1 MGNLPISYFITNE
14 RSINE
19 LIMNQVNE
27 VLRTELTKLG
37 FGSVQNVKYNLNV
50 AELVTESLKRGE
62 SILVD
67 TGALA
72 VNTSP
77 FTGRSPN
84 DKYLVENGD
93 PDLWFASG
101 TEPMTSE
108 TFTKLKGKLID
119 SLQGETL
126 YVRDMLAGADPEH
139 FIKIRV
145 VTNYAW
151 QSIAASNMFIR
162 NNTEQPHIDPDFT
175 LLVSSKFEGDP
186 VVDGLRSPA
195 MVALNFD
202 EKLVLI
208 GKTLYGG
215 EIKKS
220 VFTVV
225 NYVFPKQ
232 DVLSLHCSA
241 NIGEEGDVALFF
253 GLSGTGKTT
262 LSSDESRAL
271 IGDDEHGWSENGI
284 FNFEGGCYAKTIRLN
299 PKYEPLVWSAINR
312 FGTLLENVPLDDKN
326 HPDFDDNSITENTRA
341 SYPLTFI
348 SNYAPGGVGGHPKNI
363 FLLTAD
369 AFGVLPPLAR
379 LTKEQAMY
387 YFLSGYTSKLAGT
400 ERGLGDKP
408 QATFSTCFG
417 APFLPLKPTV
427 YAKMLAERLEEH
439 GTSVWLLNTGWSG
452 GGFGV
457 GERIALPLT
466 RAMISA
472 VLSGQLD
479 GSPTHIHPIFNI
491 AIPDDV
497 ADVPNEVLNP
507 ELSWEDR
514 QQYEDEAKALAQK
527 FTENF
532 KKYEN
537 NVGPEVPASGPISA

>member
-1 MGNLPISYFITNE
+1 
-14 RSINE
+14 
-19 LIMNQVNE
+19 MNQIHE
-27 VLRTELTKLG
+27 VLKAELEKLG
-37 FGSVQNVKYNLNV
+37 LSAVQDVKYNLNIP
-50 AELVTESLKRGE
+50 ELVSESLKNGE
-62 SILVD
+62 SQLAD
-67 TGALA
+67 TGALV

-101 TEPMTSE
+101 TEAMTSE
-108 TFTKLKGKLID
+108 NFSRLKTKLVD
-119 SLQGETL
+119 SLQGQKL
-126 YVRDMLAGADPEH
+126 YVRDVLAGADPENTVR
-139 FIKIRV
+139 IRV
-145 VTNYAW
+145 ITDLAW
-151 QSIAASNMFIR
+151 QNMAASNMFIA
-162 NNTEQPHIDPDFT
+162 NNSLEPHSDPDFT
-175 LLVSSKFEGDP
+175 IMVSSHFVGDP
-186 VVDGLRSPA
+186 SADGLRSPA

-208 GKTLYGG
+208 GNTRYAG

-220 VFTVV
+220 VFTLM
-225 NYVFPKQ
+225 NYVLPKRGI
-232 DVLSLHCSA
+232 LSLHCSG
-241 NIGEEGDVALFF
+241 NIGEQGDVALFF

-262 LSSDESRAL
+262 LSSDEARAL
-271 IGDDEHGWSENGI
+271 IGDDEHGWSDNGI
-284 FNFEGGCYAKTIRLN
+284 FNFEGGCYAKTIRLD

-312 FGTLLENVPLDDKN
+312 FGALLENVPLNANN
-326 HPDFDDNSITENTRA
+326 HPDFDADTITENTRA

-348 SNYAPGGVGGHPKNI
+348 SNYAPGGMGGHPQNI

-379 LTKEQAMY
+379 LTKEQAMF

-400 ERGLGDKP
+400 ERGIGDKP

-427 YAKMLAERLEEH
+427 YAKLLAEKLEKH
-439 GTSVWLLNTGWSG
+439 GTHVWLLNTGWSG

-457 GERIALPLT
+457 GKRIKLPLT

-472 VLSGQLD
+472 ALKGELD
-479 GSPTHIHPIFNI
+479 YVPTHLHPIFNI
-491 AIPDDV
+491 AIPDAV
-497 ADVPNEVLNP
+497 PGVPNEVLNP
-507 ELSWEDR
+507 ELSWQDGE
-514 QQYEDEAKALAQK
+514 QYEIEAKALAQK
-527 FTENF
+527 FVDNF

-537 NVGPEVPASGPISA
+537 NVGPEVPASGPIFG